1 MNINNKKLI
10 TTAIAYSNASPHI
23 GHILEY
29 IMSDVYNRYLNS
41 VGQETYF
48 TTGMDEHGMKIFTT
62 SQNNNQSPQDYVN
75 GIAERYIN
83 IHKRLNINYDQFTRT
98 TDNNHKEIVA
108 KLWNKLIENDDL
120 YKEKYTAKYCMGCE
134 SFKTDSDLINGLCPD
149 HQYAPENID
158 EENYFFRIS
167 KYKDIIKDKIKN
179 NEIKIIPESKKNEIL
194 NLIDKSENTKDSDV
208 SFSRPA
214 DKVKWGI
221 PVPGDD
227 SQIIYVW
234 GDALSSYITNDY
246 IRGFENKENF
256 VGATHIIG
264 KDILRFHA
272 IIWPAMLLA
281 LDFPLPDKIVVHGHI
296 TSGGQKMSKTIGN
309 IIDPV
314 VVLDELDKYCAR
326 DNDGNSL
333 AGDAMRFILLHEIPT
348 LADGDITMEQI
359 KNIYNAHL
367 ANGLGNTV
375 SRVMTMVEKYKEEI
389 INTNKNKFDVL
400 GKNLSNDDIDNFR
413 FKESL
418 SDIFI
423 DIKVLEQT
431 IQKDE
436 VFKLIKD
443 NKILALEY
451 LWVHK
456 YMLRAVANRLN
467 VFMPKTSE
475 FILDYIKNNKKP
487 ETPLFKRW
495 E

>member
-214 DKVKWGI
+214 DKVK
-221 PVPGDD
+221 
-227 SQIIYVW
+227 
-234 GDALSSYITNDY
+234 
-246 IRGFENKENF
+246 
-256 VGATHIIG
+256 
-264 KDILRFHA
+264 
-272 IIWPAMLLA
+272 
-281 LDFPLPDKIVVHGHI
+281 
-296 TSGGQKMSKTIGN
+296 
-309 IIDPV
+309 
-314 VVLDELDKYCAR
+314 
-326 DNDGNSL
+326 
-333 AGDAMRFILLHEIPT
+333 
-348 LADGDITMEQI
+348 
-359 KNIYNAHL
+359 
-367 ANGLGNTV
+367 
-375 SRVMTMVEKYKEEI
+375 
-389 INTNKNKFDVL
+389 
-400 GKNLSNDDIDNFR
+400 
-413 FKESL
+413 
-418 SDIFI
+418 
-423 DIKVLEQT
+423 
-431 IQKDE
+431 
-436 VFKLIKD
+436 
-443 NKILALEY
+443 
-451 LWVHK
+451 
-456 YMLRAVANRLN
+456 
-467 VFMPKTSE
+467 
-475 FILDYIKNNKKP
+475 
-487 ETPLFKRW
+487 
-495 E
+495 